1 MENVKVGMWI
11 AYKGRKGVYLVADM
25 DGEYITLK
33 DVLISRQGAISYGK
47 KHMIT
52 VKELDNYVMA

>member
-1 MENVKVGMWI
+1 MDNIKLGMWI

-33 DVLISRQGAISYGK
+33 DVLISRQGAISYGR
-47 KHMIT
+47 MGSWG
-52 VKELDNYVMA
+52 

>member
-1 MENVKVGMWI
+1 MDNIKLGMWI
-11 AYKGRKGVYLVADM
+11 AYKGRKGVYLVADI

-33 DVLISRQGAISYGK
+33 DVLISRQGAVSYGK
-47 KHMIT
+47 KRMIT

>member
-1 MENVKVGMWI
+1 MDAIKVGMWI

-33 DVLISRQGAISYGK
+33 DVLMSRQGAISYGRK
-47 KHMIT
+47 RIIT
-52 VKELDNYVMA
+52 VKDLDNYVMA

>member
-1 MENVKVGMWI
+1 MWI
-11 AYKGRKGVYLVADM
+11 AYKGREGVYLVADM

-33 DVLISRQGAISYGK
+33 GVFINKDGVVSCGRK
-47 KHMIT
+47 RMIT

>member
-1 MENVKVGMWI
+1 MDTIKVGMWI

-33 DVLISRQGAISYGK
+33 DVIISRQGAISYGRK
-47 KHMIT
+47 RMIT

>member
-1 MENVKVGMWI
+1 MWI

-33 DVLISRQGAISYGK
+33 DVLISKQGVISYGK
-47 KHMIT
+47 KRMIT
-52 VKELDNYVMA
+52 VKELDNYIIA

>member
-1 MENVKVGMWI
+1 MDTIKLGMWI

-33 DVLISRQGAISYGK
+33 DVLISRQGAISYGRK
-47 KHMIT
+47 RMIT

>member
-25 DGEYITLK
+25 DGDYITLK
-33 DVLISRQGAISYGK
+33 DVLISRQGVVSYGRK
-47 KHMIT
+47 RMIT
-52 VKELDNYVMA
+52 VKELDNYAEA

>member
-1 MENVKVGMWI
+1 MDNIKLGMWI

-33 DVLISRQGAISYGK
+33 DVLISKDGVVSYGRK
-47 KHMIT
+47 RMIT

>member
-1 MENVKVGMWI
+1 MDIIKVGMWI

-33 DVLISRQGAISYGK
+33 DVIISRQGAISYGRK
-47 KHMIT
+47 RMIT
-52 VKELDNYVMA
+52 VKELDNYVAA

>member
-1 MENVKVGMWI
+1 MDAIKVGMWI

-33 DVLISRQGAISYGK
+33 DVLIRKDGVVSYGRK
-47 KHMIT
+47 RMIT
-52 VKELDNYVMA
+52 VKDLDNYVMA